1 MSFIGQ
7 RSSFNVSTNLKTQ
20 ELKNSQTQSYLL
32 GHNTLCPYKHTPT
45 LLRRHDMTSL
55 QTSQPNNLTTS

>member
-32 GHNTLCPYKHTPT
+32 GHNTLCPYKLKNLRTQNLRTYKLNQTLKPHTP
-45 LLRRHDMTSL
+45 
-55 QTSQPNNLTTS
+55 